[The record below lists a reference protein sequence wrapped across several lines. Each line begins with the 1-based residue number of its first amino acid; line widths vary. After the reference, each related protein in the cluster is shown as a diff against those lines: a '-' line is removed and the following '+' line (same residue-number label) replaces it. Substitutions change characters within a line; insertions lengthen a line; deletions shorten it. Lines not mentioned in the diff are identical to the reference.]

1 MTAVPI
7 FAGLSLAGILMLAV
21 IGLIGLKVVSVV
33 MNSMLGRPV
42 PQHAAFRREGRS
54 GRFPWFLMILL
65 IVGALVV
72 VRAKA
77 QRSVVAEEDLKTD
90 MREMVQEL
98 SREQNTAHEIV
109 REVSSRL
116 PQQLF
121 EVATD
126 AGLKA
131 ERDAEGNI
139 EVQAGPVQ
147 LRING
152 ESSGSNSSV
161 VVADNTAGTD
171 VTVVATNSAVATG
184 AADNENGATEVPATD
199 GAAVVATTS
208 IQDPPAEPASPAA
221 PPEPASVPAA
231 GSEVKPAEPAA
242 PESPAP
248 ESPTPAVQEPVSVAA
263 GDVVTVQES
272 QPESEPAATPVPAEP
287 APSVTATV
295 PGSDEANQQKPTQ
308 VQTPNGPGRLLEINF
323 QNLSSDPAV
332 RRKQLKELSDK
343 FADSVIKSLQ
353 EAKAQGKNPSG
364 ISEDEEVLVFELAQA
379 SLEAV
384 TGQEASEFFNSV
396 KMQLPKQIRHS
407 YALVPVEAQVG
418 GSVSPV
424 FPLFAS
430 GALTQVA
437 DAIYHVIQETS
448 PEPASQAGS
457 EVDINVEP
465 AWVRKP
471 AEGQIVAETEPIIDS
486 TQEAED
492 AAINA
497 AVNEA
502 IRKAVLESPRLV
514 DLYGHRAA
522 SSVELQLDPGSV
534 RQCIRTQYT
543 RHEVIPSETGEKP
556 SFRKIYMLLT
566 LPENLTEAAEAAIRK
581 DVQQTRI
588 GALAVIAFLGWL
600 SVTVLSCGFRL
611 SRGKSKLRKMI
622 AIPLFLASLP
632 IAAGAVGFGIAAAR
646 DEVPRAP
653 WRRQTAVV
661 PITVSNATE
670 STVNVL
676 RASM

>member
-1 MTAVPI
+1 MTALPI
-7 FAGLSLAGILMLAV
+7 FAGLSFVGILMLAV

-33 MNSMLGRPV
+33 LNSMLGRRS
-42 PQHAAFRREGRS
+42 PQQAEFPRAGRS
-54 GRFPWFLMILL
+54 SGFPLFLIILL
-65 IVGALVV
+65 IVGVV
-72 VRAKA
+72 VMIRGKA
-77 QRSVVAEEDLKTD
+77 QRSLVADD
-90 MREMVQEL
+90 DHQNDIREMVHEL
-98 SREQNTAHEIV
+98 NREQQNAQEIV

-131 ERDAEGNI
+131 ERDAHGNI

-152 ESSGSNSSV
+152 EGGSS
-161 VVADNTAGTD
+161 TED
-171 VTVVATNSAVATG
+171 VLPTVIAT
-184 AADNENGATEVPATD
+184 VP
-199 GAAVVATTS
+199 S
-208 IQDPPAEPASPAA
+208 QDPPAEPPAPAA
-221 PPEPASVPAA
+221 PQEPAPQEPAPAPQEPAPQEPVSTAGSDEEPKEVPAQEPA
-231 GSEVKPAEPAA
+231 ATDSTSSSAAASETASVQESEPESVAPAPAEPA
-242 PESPAP
+242 
-248 ESPTPAVQEPVSVAA
+248 VAA
-263 GDVVTVQES
+263 
-272 QPESEPAATPVPAEP
+272 PV
-287 APSVTATV
+287 PSVTATM
-295 PGSDEANQQKPTQ
+295 PSDGDSVQQSPTQ
-308 VQTPNGPGRLLEINF
+308 VQTPNGPGKLVEINF
-323 QNLSSDPAV
+323 QNLSSDPVV

-343 FADSVIKSLQ
+343 FASSIIKAMQ
-353 EAKAQGKNPSG
+353 DAKADGRNPTG
-364 ISEDEEVLVFELAQA
+364 ISEDEGVLVFELAQA

-396 KMQLPKQIRHS
+396 TKQLPKQIRHS
-407 YALVPVEAQVG
+407 YALVPVDAQVG
-418 GSVSPV
+418 GSVSSV
-424 FPLFAS
+424 GPLFAT

-437 DAIYHVIQETS
+437 DAIYHVIQETN
-448 PEPASQAGS
+448 AGAAT
-457 EVDINVEP
+457 EAETDVAINVEP

-486 TQEAED
+486 TPEAED

-514 DLYGHRAA
+514 DMYVHRAA
-522 SSVELQLDPGSV
+522 SSVELQLDPKSV

-556 SFRKIYMLLT
+556 SFRKIYMLLA

-588 GALAVIAFLGWL
+588 GALAVIAFFGWM

-611 SRGKSKLRKMI
+611 SRGNSKLRKMV

-632 IAAGAVGFGIAAAR
+632 LAAGAVGLGIAAAR

-661 PITVSNATE
+661 PITVNEVTE
-670 STVNVL
+670 SSAKVL
-676 RASM
+676 R

>member
-1 MTAVPI
+1 MTAIPI
-7 FAGLSLAGILMLAV
+7 FAGLSLAGVLMLVV

-33 MNSMLGRPV
+33 MNSMLGRPA
-42 PQHAAFRREGRS
+42 PQHAAFRRAGRS
-54 GRFPWFLMILL
+54 SRFPWFLMLL
-65 IVGALVV
+65 LLVGVLVV
-72 VRAKA
+72 VRGKA

-98 SREQNTAHEIV
+98 SREQHSAHEIV

-131 ERDAEGNI
+131 ERDADGNI

-161 VVADNTAGTD
+161 VVADNTAGTE
-171 VTVVATNSAVATG
+171 VTVVATNSADHERGT
-184 AADNENGATEVPATD
+184 TEVPATD
-199 GAAVVATTS
+199 VAAIVAATS
-208 IQDPPAEPASPAA
+208 SQDPPAEPAAPAA
-221 PPEPASVPAA
+221 PQEPASVPAA
-231 GSEVKPAEPAA
+231 GSEEKPAEPPA

-248 ESPTPAVQEPVSVAA
+248 VVQEPVSAAA
-263 GDVVTVQES
+263 GEVVSVQES
-272 QPESEPAATPVPAEP
+272 QPESKPAATPVPSEP
-287 APSVTATV
+287 APSVTATL
-295 PGSDEANQQKPTQ
+295 PGSDEAAQQKPTQ
-308 VQTPNGPGRLLEINF
+308 VLTPNGPGRLLEINF
-323 QNLSSDPAV
+323 QNLSSEPAV

-343 FADSVIKSLQ
+343 FADSVIKALQ

-457 EVDINVEP
+457 DVAINVEP

-534 RQCIRTQYT
+534 RLCIRTQYT

-566 LPENLTEAAEAAIRK
+566 LPETLTEAAEAAVRK

-611 SRGKSKLRKMI
+611 SRGSSKVRKLV

-676 RASM
+676 RAPM